1 MRRSSDISPNRLRLR
16 RTLAF
21 TLPEALIAM
30 SLFLVVMGGVV
41 FSHIYGMRLFQL
53 SRSKLGAS
61 DEARRAISKLVEE
74 IRSAKI
80 IRIGSGGLT
89 NFATCGITDTQSGNA
104 IQVYPTTNTT
114 SFVRYYWDSVD
125 NRLKRTT
132 NGVSA
137 VYVVANAISNQV
149 VFTAENH
156 LGQVLT
162 NNNNNRV
169 IGLTLQFYQ
178 LQYPTINIGP
188 GGLYDFYQL
197 RTRITRRA
205 LE

>member
-1 MRRSSDISPNRLRLR
+1 MRRLSAFSPNRLRRR

-41 FSHIYGMRLFQL
+41 FSHIYGMRMFQL

-89 NFATCGITDTQSGNA
+89 NFATCGITDTQSGNS

-114 SFVRYYWDSVD
+114 SFVRYYWDSGD

-132 NGVSA
+132 NGVSS

-178 LQYPTINIGP
+178 LQYPTISIGP